1 MDLSRAVF
9 PLLRRLDPERAH
21 NLTIWALRNGF
32 GPEREA
38 EHDPRLHQS
47 LWGLHFPNPV
57 GISAGFDKNAEVFDP
72 LLRAGFG
79 FVEVGT
85 VTPRPQSGNPKPRLF
100 RLREDDALINRMGFN
115 NDGLDPVIARLS
127 NRRGGV
133 VGVNIGINKD
143 CTDAARDYALA
154 AGRLAPL
161 ADYLVVN
168 VSSPNT
174 PGLRALQD
182 KAALQRLVHRVQ
194 IALQDSVPKPPPL
207 LVKIAPDLTD
217 EDEQDIADVAVTLK
231 LQGLIVSNTTID
243 RDVGLTSPHGGEGG
257 GLSGR
262 PLFERSTALLGRMYR
277 LTAGTLPIIGV
288 GGICTA
294 QDAYAKIRAGA
305 SLVQLYSALA
315 LHGPTLLP
323 EILDGLSALL
333 AADGFET
340 VADAVGSAHR

>member
-9 PLLRRLDPERAH
+9 PLLQRLDPERAH
-21 NLTIWALRNGF
+21 NFTIWALRNGF
-32 GPEREA
+32 GPERNGA
-38 EHDPRLHQS
+38 DDPRLHQS
-47 LWGLHFPNPV
+47 LWGLKFPNPI

-85 VTPRPQSGNPKPRLF
+85 VTPRPQLGNPKPRLF
-100 RLREDDALINRMGFN
+100 RLPEDGALINRMGFN

-127 NRRGGV
+127 NRHGGV
-133 VGVNIGINKD
+133 VGVNIGINRD
-143 CTDAARDYALA
+143 CTDAERDYALA

-161 ADYLVVN
+161 ADYLVIN

-182 KAALQRLVHRVQ
+182 KAALQGLIRRTQ
-194 IALQDSVPKPPPL
+194 TALRDSVPTPPPM
-207 LVKIAPDLTD
+207 LVKIAPDLTEDD
-217 EDEQDIADVAVTLK
+217 ERDIADVAMTLG

-243 RDVGLTSPHGGEGG
+243 RADSLASPHCGEGG

-262 PLFERSTALLGRMYR
+262 PLFERSTALLGRLYR
-277 LTAGTLPIIGV
+277 MTEGTLPIIGV
-288 GGICTA
+288 GGVCTA

-315 LHGPTLLP
+315 LQGPTLLP
-323 EILDGLSALL
+323 EILDELGNLL
-333 AADGFET
+333 TLDGFESVT
-340 VADAVGSAHR
+340 DAVGAAHR

>member
-9 PLLRRLDPERAH
+9 PLLTRLDPERAH

-32 GPEREA
+32 GPERKDE
-38 EHDPRLHQS
+38 DNPRLHQS
-47 LWGLHFPNPV
+47 LWGLDFPNPV

-72 LLRAGFG
+72 LLRVGFG

-100 RLREDDALINRMGFN
+100 RLREDGALINRMGFN

-143 CTDAARDYALA
+143 CTDAERDYALA

-161 ADYLVVN
+161 ADYLVIN

-182 KAALQRLVHRVQ
+182 KSALRGLVRRVQ
-194 IALQDSVPKPPPL
+194 TALRDSVPKPPPL
-207 LVKIAPDLTD
+207 LVKIAPDLTI
-217 EDEQDIADVAVTLK
+217 EDERDIADVAMTLG

-243 RDVGLTSPHGGEGG
+243 RTTPLASPHGGEGG

-262 PLFERSTALLGRMYR
+262 PLFEQSTALLTRMYR
-277 LTAGTLPIIGV
+277 MTEGTVPIIGV

-294 QDAYAKIRAGA
+294 RDAYEKIRAGA
-305 SLVQLYSALA
+305 SLVQLYSALT
-315 LHGPTLLP
+315 LQGPTLLS
-323 EILDGLSALL
+323 EILDGLGELL
-333 AADGFET
+333 AADGFES
-340 VADAVGSAHR
+340 VADAVGAARR

>member
-1 MDLSRAVF
+1 MDFSRAVF

-32 GPEREA
+32 GPEREV
-38 EHDPRLHQS
+38 ESDPRLHQT
-47 LWGLHFPNPV
+47 LWGLDFPNPV

-85 VTPRPQSGNPKPRLF
+85 VTPRPQVGNPKPRLF
-100 RLREDDALINRMGFN
+100 RLPEDGALINRMGFN

-143 CTDAARDYALA
+143 CTDAERDYALA

-161 ADYLVVN
+161 ADYLVIN

-174 PGLRALQD
+174 PGLRALQS
-182 KAALQRLVHRVQ
+182 KSALRGLVGRVQ
-194 IALQDSVPKPPPL
+194 TALRDSVPKPPPL
-207 LVKIAPDLTD
+207 LVKIAPDLTI
-217 EDEQDIADVAVTLK
+217 EDERDIADVAMTLG
-231 LQGLIVSNTTID
+231 LQGLIVSNTTIG
-243 RDVGLTSPHGGEGG
+243 RTIPLVSPYRGEGG

-262 PLFERSTALLGRMYR
+262 PLFEQSTALLARMYR
-277 LTAGTLPIIGV
+277 MTEGTIPIIGV

-294 QDAYAKIRAGA
+294 RDAYEKIRAGA

-315 LHGPTLLP
+315 LQGPTLLP
-323 EILDGLSALL
+323 EILDGLGDLL
-333 AADGFET
+333 TADGFDT
-340 VADAVGSAHR
+340 VGDAVGAARR